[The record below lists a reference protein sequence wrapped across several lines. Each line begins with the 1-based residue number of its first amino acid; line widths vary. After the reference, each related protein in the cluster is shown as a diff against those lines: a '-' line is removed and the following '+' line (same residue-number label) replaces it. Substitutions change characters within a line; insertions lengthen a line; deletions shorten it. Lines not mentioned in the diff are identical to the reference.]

1 MTMTLHTTAEALDLA
16 RIIRPG
22 DGVVWGQATAE
33 PLTLTEAFVAQR
45 ANYSGATAFLG
56 VNFGGVTLP
65 EHADHLA
72 FTAYCGLGANR
83 ALADAGVLDVYP
95 LPYSQLGAAIRAG
108 TLKVDVVMVQV
119 SPPNARGEYSLGL
132 STEYLI
138 PALAKARA
146 VIAEVNEQ
154 VPWTH
159 TETLLHESDIAMM
172 VRTSRPPVSPPYG
185 APGETER
192 KIAANAAPFVP
203 DGGVLEFGVGAL
215 PIAVLEALGGHRDLG
230 VHSGIV
236 CETVADLVERGVI
249 TNARKNI
256 DAGICVGGVL
266 FGTPRLHRWAHE
278 NRGLQLRSSDYTH
291 NPRVLGSIDR
301 FVGINSAVEVDLT
314 GQINAEVVVDAKG
327 RGSYVGAVGG
337 ALDFIRAANQSP
349 GGCSIIALPASIGT
363 KVSRIVAKLSGPVA
377 TPRSEAGVFVTE
389 WGAADLRGL
398 PVSKRIPRL
407 IAIAHPAFRESL
419 ERAAHEQNL
428 YHL

>member
-1 MTMTLHTTAEALDLA
+1 MKTVHRPEELDLTSV
-16 RIIRPG
+16 IRPG
-22 DGVVWGQATAE
+22 DGILWGQATAE
-33 PLTLTEAFVAQR
+33 PLTLTEALVAQR
-45 ANYSGATAFLG
+45 ARLGGVSAFLG

-65 EHADHLA
+65 EHADHIA
-72 FTAYCGLGANR
+72 FSAYCGLGANR
-83 ALADAGVLDVYP
+83 ALSDAGVLDIYP

-108 TLKVDVVMVQV
+108 TLKSEVVMVQV

-138 PALAKARA
+138 PALAQARA
-146 VIAEVNEQ
+146 VIAEVNAQ

-159 TETLLHESDIAMM
+159 TETLLREEDIDLL
-172 VRTSRPPVSPPYG
+172 VHSSRVPVPPPYG

-192 KIAANAAPFVP
+192 RIAANAAPFVP

-236 CETVADLVERGVI
+236 CETVMDLVEKGVI

-256 DAGICVGGVL
+256 DAGVSVGGVL
-266 FGTPRLHRWAHE
+266 FGSARFHRWAHE
-278 NRGLQLRSSDYTH
+278 NPALRLRSSDYTH
-291 NPRVLGSIDR
+291 AGRVLGQIDR
-301 FVGINSAVEVDLT
+301 FIAINSAVEVDLT
-314 GQINAEVVVDAKG
+314 GQINAEVVVDNKG
-327 RGSYVGAVGG
+327 RASYVGAIGG
-337 ALDFIRAANQSP
+337 ALDFIRGANQSE

-363 KVSRIVAKLSGPVA
+363 KVSRIVSRLSGPVA

-398 PVSKRIPRL
+398 PISKRVPRM
-407 IAIAHPAFRESL
+407 IAIANPAFREQL
-419 ERAAHEQNL
+419 QREAHEQGL
-428 YHL
+428 LRA